1 MRFLRY
7 VPFFLILLIIYNV
20 GMLTSTAFQTNMGLI
35 KIPLLR
41 NDAFFM
47 LRLSEIFAMLGIIFL
62 FIEAVKAT
70 RTSRDT
76 MIDHMLS
83 MAVFVICL
91 VEFLV
96 VPGAGTSSFMIL
108 VLLTLVDVMLGFAVS
123 YSSARRDISIGGNA

>member
-47 LRLSEIFAMLGIIFL
+47 SL
-62 FIEAVKAT
+62 
-70 RTSRDT
+70 
-76 MIDHMLS
+76 
-83 MAVFVICL
+83 
-91 VEFLV
+91 
-96 VPGAGTSSFMIL
+96 
-108 VLLTLVDVMLGFAVS
+108 
-123 YSSARRDISIGGNA
+123 